1 MSAQPTIPMIF
12 NNEVQLFRLIE
23 ECLGHV
29 FAISLAI
36 GPGRKINSFPQS
48 GCESFAGL
56 FCLELFASL
65 KEEDSETERIA
76 ILQELWQW
84 IVGTISKV
92 I

>member
-1 MSAQPTIPMIF
+1 MSAQPTIPVIF
-12 NNEVQLFRLIE
+12 NNETQLFRSIE
-23 ECLGHV
+23 QCLGHV

-36 GPGRKINSFPQS
+36 GPGRQIHSFPQS

-65 KEEDSETERIA
+65 NGEDSQTERIA
-76 ILQELWQW
+76 TLQELWQW
-84 IVGTISKV
+84 IVDTIRKV